1 MARKKNTKANKW
13 TQPNNPPP
21 PMFLGEKE
29 RDLVKQVNDEIIERV
44 VGQTILY
51 FPISYVHTNF
61 HPVYGEAIE
70 KNFLPPVRVHAL
82 VKFEGVETVTDTYGL
97 DKKTKITVNFHRR
110 RLTQDQN
117 LFVREGDFVF
127 YGGRFYEIVTANIP
141 RQLFGQAE
149 HRFEIISQCV
159 SARKGLF
166 EYPAEIDE
174 VLEIFR
180 ELNEDGQVV
189 NMAEVV
195 EGCRGTIR
203 KINAAN
209 NSPDLAQFIDYNE
222 NPQNYKGCVIYLT
235 ALGDYSPAPFDIPN
249 KFYYNEDGLWYTS
262 PFAFEI
268 FEDGPFGNGITVFT
282 EE

>member
-1 MARKKNTKANKW
+1 MARKKNSKANKW

-51 FPISYVHTNF
+51 FPISHTHTNF

-82 VKFEGVETVTDTYGL
+82 VKFEGIETATDTYGL
-97 DKKTKITVNFHRR
+97 DKKTKITINFHRR

-127 YGGRFYEIVTANIP
+127 YGGRFYEIMTANIP

-149 HRFEIISQCV
+149 HRFEIQSTCI

-166 EYPAEIDE
+166 EYPAEIDQ

-180 ELNEDGQVV
+180 ELNEEGKVV

-203 KINAAN
+203 KINASN
-209 NSPDLAQFIDYNE
+209 NSSELPQFIDYNE

-235 ALGDYSPAPFDIPN
+235 ALGDYQPAPFQIIN
-249 KFYYNEDGLWYTS
+249 KFYYNENGVWYTS

-268 FEDGPFGNGITVFT
+268 FEDGPFGNGIFQIT
-282 EE
+282 E